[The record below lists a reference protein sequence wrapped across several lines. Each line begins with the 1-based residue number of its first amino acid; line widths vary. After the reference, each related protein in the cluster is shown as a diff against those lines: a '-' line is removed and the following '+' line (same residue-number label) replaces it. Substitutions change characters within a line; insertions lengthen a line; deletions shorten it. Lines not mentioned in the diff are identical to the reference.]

1 MTAPDSPDDVTRL
14 KNELE
19 AVRRLSQ
26 TLFQKTNVDELVEAA
41 LQSALKEVD
50 AEAGSVLLADT
61 ESKKLVF
68 RYSVGD
74 NPVTRGTAIP
84 WDKGIAGS
92 VFQSGEPAIIAD
104 VKKAQLHFGEV
115 KSGFVTR
122 DMITLPLK
130 QWEGD
135 PIGVMNILNKRNGTL
150 NTDDMRLLTII
161 SAFAAISIQQARLFE
176 EAKLA
181 EVVHRLGDLGHDLKN
196 LLTPIV
202 MGSQI
207 LKDEIAE
214 VFEML
219 RGIMQEN
226 ADKRREI
233 CEDVIR
239 MLQDGAQRTQDRVR
253 EIADCVKGL
262 SSPPNFASCNVK
274 MVAESVIKTLRVL
287 ADEKGIT
294 LSLKDLETLP
304 VIMAD
309 ERRLFNAI
317 YNLVNNAIPEVPSG
331 GCITVSGKFDA
342 KAQNILLS
350 VADTGRG
357 MSPEVRESLFSTR
370 AISGKAGGT
379 GLGTKIVKDVVDA
392 HGGEIWVESEE
403 GAGTTFHIRLPI
415 CPLGSA
421 ILRPGVG
428 DTH

>member
-1 MTAPDSPDDVTRL
+1 MTASKLSDNDDVSRL

-26 TLFQKTNVDELVEAA
+26 TLFQKTNVDEVVEAA
-41 LQSALKEVD
+41 LRSALKEVD
-50 AEAGSVLLADT
+50 AEAGSVLLADP
-61 ESKKLVF
+61 ESKELVF
-68 RYSVGD
+68 RYSVGE
-74 NPVTRGTAIP
+74 NPVRRGTAIP

-92 VFQSGEPAIIAD
+92 VFHSGEPAIIGD
-104 VKKAQLHFGEV
+104 VKRAEKHFGEV

-135 PIGVMNILNKRNGTL
+135 PIGVMNILNKRKGTL
-150 NTDDMRLLTII
+150 NEDDVRLLTII

-202 MGSQI
+202 MGSQL

-219 RGIMQEN
+219 RDVMQEN

-233 CEDVIR
+233 CDDIIR
-239 MLQDGAQRTQDRVR
+239 MLQDGAERTKDRVR

-262 SSPPNFASCNVK
+262 SSPPNFACVNVK
-274 MVAESVIKTLRVL
+274 TIAESVIRSLRIL

-294 LSLKDLETLP
+294 LTLKDLEVLP
-304 VIMAD
+304 VLLAD

-317 YNLVNNAIPEVPSG
+317 YNLVNNAIPEVQSG
-331 GCITVSGKFDA
+331 GSITVVAKVEPDGKTF
-342 KAQNILLS
+342 LLS

-357 MSPEVRESLFSTR
+357 MSREVRESLFSAR
-370 AISGKAGGT
+370 AISCKAGGT

-392 HGGEIWVESEE
+392 HGGTIWVESEE
-403 GAGTTFHIRLPI
+403 GVGTTFHMRLSGGLT
-415 CPLGSA
+415 LGRLHA
-421 ILRPGVG
+421 
-428 DTH
+428 D

>member
-1 MTAPDSPDDVTRL
+1 
-14 KNELE
+14 
-19 AVRRLSQ
+19 
-26 TLFQKTNVDELVEAA
+26 
-41 LQSALKEVD
+41 
-50 AEAGSVLLADT
+50 VLLADA
-61 ESKKLVF
+61 ESKQLVF

-74 NPVTRGTAIP
+74 NPVPRGTALP

-92 VFQSGEPAIIAD
+92 VFQSGEPAIIGD
-104 VKKAQLHFGEV
+104 VKKADKHFGEV

-135 PIGVMNILNKRNGTL
+135 PIGVMNILNKRKGTL
-150 NTDDMRLLTII
+150 NEDDVRLLTII

-202 MGSQI
+202 MGSQL

-219 RGIMQEN
+219 RDVMQEN

-233 CEDVIR
+233 CDDIIN
-239 MLQDGAQRTQDRVR
+239 MLQDGAERTKDRVR

-262 SSPPNFASCNVK
+262 SSPPNFACVNVK
-274 MVAESVIKTLRVL
+274 MIAESVIRSLRVL

-294 LSLKDLETLP
+294 LSLKDLEVLP
-304 VIMAD
+304 VLLAD
-309 ERRLFNAI
+309 ERRLFNAM
-317 YNLVNNAIPEVPSG
+317 YNLVNNAIPEVQSG
-331 GCITVSGKFDA
+331 GSITVVAKVEPDGKTF
-342 KAQNILLS
+342 LLS

-357 MSPEVRESLFSTR
+357 MSREVRESLFSAR
-370 AISGKAGGT
+370 AISRKAGGT

-392 HGGEIWVESEE
+392 HGGTIWVESEE
-403 GAGTTFHIRLPI
+403 GAGTTFHMRLPLL
-415 CPLGSA
+415 P
-421 ILRPGVG
+421 PGATPTG
-428 DTH
+428 T

>member
-1 MTAPDSPDDVTRL
+1 MAASDSPEHDVSRL

-50 AEAGSVLLADT
+50 AEAGSVLLADA
-61 ESKKLVF
+61 ESKQLVF
-68 RYSVGD
+68 RYSVGE
-74 NPVTRGTAIP
+74 NPVPRGTAIP

-104 VKKAQLHFGEV
+104 VKKAERHFGEV

-150 NTDDMRLLTII
+150 NKDDVRLLTII
-161 SAFAAISIQQARLFE
+161 SAFAAIAIQQARLFE

-207 LKDEIAE
+207 LKEELVE

-219 RGIMQEN
+219 RAVMAEN
-226 ADKRREI
+226 ADKRREM
-233 CEDVIR
+233 CEDIIR
-239 MLQDGAQRTQDRVR
+239 MLQDGAVRTQDRVR

-262 SSPPNFASCNVK
+262 SSPPNFASCHVK
-274 MVAESVIKTLRVL
+274 MAAENVIKTLRVL

-294 LSLKDLETLP
+294 LSLKDLEGLP
-304 VIMAD
+304 LILAD

-331 GCITVSGKFDA
+331 GSITVIGKFNPDD
-342 KAQNILLS
+342 QHVLIS

-357 MSPEVRESLFSTR
+357 MSREVRESLFSAR
-370 AISGKAGGT
+370 AISRKAGGT

-392 HGGEIWVESEE
+392 HGGKIWVDSVE
-403 GAGTTFHIRLPI
+403 GAGTTFHIRLPL
-415 CPLGSA
+415 CPPGSA
-421 ILRPGVG
+421 VPRPSA
-428 DTH
+428 